1 MRKTAATLSTILA
14 VLMLLASCATSKTG
28 TTPEPAVIEQQ
39 EKATETTDV
48 PSPEPAPV
56 PAPEPPMEPVPEP
69 VPEPAE
75 KAWTTGQK
83 GPYGG
88 LVFRS
93 GKLFLE
99 AGDAIYETPSYDQ
112 AIAQIEAISANSGV
126 LYRLPTT
133 DELKDLYEQLVIT
146 ELSDVEWTYYWSSDE
161 SADGNV
167 RIMNFDTGF
176 EGRFYKDMDF
186 VSAIPVTEI

>member
-1 MRKTAATLSTILA
+1 MRKTAFTLLTILT
-14 VLMLLASCATSKTG
+14 VLMLLASCATSKAQ
-28 TTPEPAVIEQQ
+28 PAAEPAVVETQETTTQNPSHEPAQEQQ
-39 EKATETTDV
+39 PD
-48 PSPEPAPV
+48 AP
-56 PAPEPPMEPVPEP
+56 
-69 VPEPAE
+69 
-75 KAWTTGQK
+75 AWTIGQK
-83 GPYGG
+83 GPHGG
-88 LVFRS
+88 LVFQS

-99 AGDAIYETPSYDQ
+99 TGDAIYETPSYDH
-112 AIAQIEAISANSGV
+112 AIAQIKTISSDLGV
-126 LYRLPTT
+126 SYRLPTI
-133 DELKDLYEQLVIT
+133 DELKALYEQLVIT